1 MEFQS
6 FHQKTCYESI
16 AGHVFMQE
24 TLGLLSCF
32 EEKNGT
38 FNLIWV
44 FIGLLHKSKANEV
57 II

>member
-1 MEFQS
+1 
-6 FHQKTCYESI
+6 
-16 AGHVFMQE
+16 MQE